1 MSFDKQRLLRL
12 PKREQDRFERITNE
26 IIIESFIFMGDR
38 DYLAARFA
46 FFQGQPHL
54 FLWSAAQ
61 AIEKYIKANIALLT
75 EEPVKKTHKLV
86 ELAGTLRR
94 WRPERLNIS
103 TSIPDGWLEQG
114 VSHWPDAEV
123 DDFLARLQECGSPA
137 VRYDQVKLFLR
148 LQDLVFLDRLA
159 FGLRDRL
166 VVEPVDECKDVSEVL
181 RAKFFDLNV
190 SFAPPGYNHPSLR
203 GVTICR
209 SKTTKLEVALN
220 GYYGF
225 RDIYRE
231 WAKNRLSLT
240 ADDIERVLNDREVNG

>member
-1 MSFDKQRLLRL
+1 MPFDKQRLRRL
-12 PKREQDRFERITNE
+12 PKCEQDRFERVTNE

-38 DYLAARFA
+38 DYLTARFA

-75 EEPVKKTHKLV
+75 EEPVEKSHKLV
-86 ELAGTLRR
+86 ELSDTLRK
-94 WRPERLNIS
+94 WRPERLHIP
-103 TSIPDGWLEQG
+103 TSIPDGWLQQG
-114 VSHWPDAEV
+114 VSSWPDAEV

-137 VRYDQVKLFLR
+137 VRYDQVKLFLQ

-159 FGLRDRL
+159 FCLRDSL
-166 VVEPVDECKDVSEVL
+166 VVEPVDECRDVSEVL

-190 SFAPPGYNHPSLR
+190 AFAPPGYSHPSLR

-209 SKTTKLEVALN
+209 SKTTKLEAALN
-220 GYYGF
+220 GCYGF
-225 RDIYRE
+225 RGIYRD
-231 WAKNRLSLT
+231 WAKNRLSLR
-240 ADDIERVLNDREVNG
+240 ADDIKRVLSDRDVNG